1 MDTTQLRYILFML
14 DSSSQHDGLIF
25 ASLKEA
31 REYAQD
37 AIKEKYCTRFVI
49 GEFINDGKLNHANIH
64 MVETFGF
71 KGDVKH
77 TGQMQLFDF

>member
-1 MDTTQLRYILFML
+1 MYATQIRYIVFLL
-14 DSSSQHDGLIF
+14 DSSRQHDGYIF

-37 AIKEKYCTRFVI
+37 AIKERYCTRFVI
-49 GEFINDGKLNHANIH
+49 GKFINDGKLNHANIH

-71 KGDVKH
+71 KGDMKH
-77 TGQMQLFDF
+77 TGQMQLFS